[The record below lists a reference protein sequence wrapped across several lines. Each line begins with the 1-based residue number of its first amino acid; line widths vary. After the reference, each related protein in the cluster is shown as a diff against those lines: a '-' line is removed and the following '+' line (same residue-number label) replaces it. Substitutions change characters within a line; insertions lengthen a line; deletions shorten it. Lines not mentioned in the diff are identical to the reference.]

1 MVKIA
6 EFMDRAL
13 RLDEDKEDEAKMA
26 AFRAG
31 MEEIKA
37 EVTELEAQVTKA
49 RERLETNRSQRTEL
63 QELLRQGRL
72 DLETL
77 DGELQTALPGRLVR
91 PATTGRP
98 A

>member
-1 MVKIA
+1 MGPDDMVKIA

-37 EVTELEAQVTKA
+37 EVHEL
-49 RERLETNRSQRTEL
+49 
-63 QELLRQGRL
+63 
-72 DLETL
+72 
-77 DGELQTALPGRLVR
+77 TAKFPLY
-91 PATTGRP
+91 
-98 A
+98 